1 MWQVTERIL
10 GNGDIRKK
18 VNKSESRKIV
28 YFFTDVPKD
37 QRHPQALQQRYQEQL
52 PYLSIIFQFDTQVP
66 FPYAA
71 LVQKQI
77 LININQ

>member
-37 QRHPQALQQRYQEQL
+37 QRHPQALQ
-52 PYLSIIFQFDTQVP
+52 
-66 FPYAA
+66 
-71 LVQKQI
+71 
-77 LININQ
+77 